1 MAIQPHLLSTISRS
15 LSFFFP
21 SLIQLKGIAIR
32 VQENGKKGKK
42 TNEIFFYLDLED
54 LSSSAKVALV
64 LSPLS
69 SLGSLDS
76 ISTTFRVP
84 FQISSRGACALF
96 TKSIWSHEPTKDHSR
111 VASCL
116 YDLDRWVLLP
126 EAGVIV
132 NSEEPTDRRAES
144 R

>member
-76 ISTTFRVP
+76 ISTTF
-84 FQISSRGACALF
+84 
-96 TKSIWSHEPTKDHSR
+96 
-111 VASCL
+111 
-116 YDLDRWVLLP
+116 
-126 EAGVIV
+126 
-132 NSEEPTDRRAES
+132 
-144 R
+144 